1 MTDGKVTNLNVG
13 QNQNTSHFSWTYRK
27 ILKFVVASQHWIIIK
42 AEIEALVALNLP
54 NDVLCL

>member
-1 MTDGKVTNLNVG
+1 MWAIIKTLLTFPGLTENDQFFCGL
-13 QNQNTSHFSWTYRK
+13 
-27 ILKFVVASQHWIIIK
+27 SQHWITIK